1 MSNHPYAS
9 SKRYVERVEDDGT
22 IIFSPTIFGLVCD
35 DYDEMEVY
43 DFDSADPLGNVKKA
57 YEIAE
62 KIKAEIRAGTGIYSV
77 RDWYDRH
84 RDDPDFDEHYWMRED

>member
-1 MSNHPYAS
+1 MSNHLYAS

-57 YEIAE
+57 IELA
-62 KIKAEIRAGTGIYSV
+62 AEINTDRTLCCV
-77 RDWYDRH
+77 RDWHDRH
-84 RDDPDFDEHYWMRED
+84 CDDDSFDEHYWMKD